1 VTRYLVFRVVYVAL
15 TLVAVSV
22 VIFVMLAASGDPAA
36 LMLSPNATPA
46 EVAALRH
53 QMGFD
58 RPWPVQYLGFMR
70 RAVWGDFGMS
80 LRYNEPALG
89 LVLQFVPAT
98 ATLAGAAMAL
108 AVAISMPLGVLAA
121 ARRGSAY
128 DVTASAVAVLGQ
140 SVPVFW
146 LGMMMILVFG
156 VILQWLPVGGRG
168 GVSHL
173 VLPAVALGW
182 YEAAALTRLV
192 RASLLD
198 VLGEEFVRTAYAKGL
213 RASTVLLKHALR
225 NAALPVVTVL
235 GLELGTLLGGAVV
248 TEMVF
253 SWPGVGRL
261 LVDAV
266 GNRDIPLALA
276 AILLLAAI
284 VIVLNL
290 VVDVAYAW
298 LDPRV
303 RYG

>member
-1 VTRYLVFRVVYVAL
+1 MTRYLGFRVAYVAA

-22 VIFVMLAASGDPAA
+22 VIFVMLMASGDPAA

-58 RPWPVQYLGFMR
+58 RPWPAQYLAFVR
-70 RAVWGDFGMS
+70 RAVWGDFGTS

-89 LVLQFVPAT
+89 LVVQFLPAT
-98 ATLAGAAMAL
+98 AVLAGAAMAL
-108 AVAISMPLGVLAA
+108 AVAIAMPLGVLAA

-128 DVTASAVAVLGQ
+128 DLTASAVGVLGQ

-146 LGMMMILVFG
+146 LGMLMILVFG
-156 VILQWLPVGGRG
+156 VVLQWLPIGGRG

-173 VLPAVALGW
+173 VLPAAALGW
-182 YEAAALTRLV
+182 YETAALTRLV

-198 VLGEEFVRTAYAKGL
+198 VLGDDYIRTAYAKGL
-213 RASTVLLKHALR
+213 RAYTVLLKHALR

-248 TEMVF
+248 TETVF

-266 GNRDIPLALA
+266 NNRDVPLALT
-276 AILLLAAI
+276 AILLLAGI
-284 VIVLNL
+284 VICLNL
-290 VVDVAYAW
+290 VVDLCYAW